1 MLVEKQ
7 KSRKERSNN
16 TDVKL
21 AVTFKHLATY
31 GRAPSGISFE

>member
-7 KSRKERSNN
+7 KSKERSNN

-21 AVTFKHLATY
+21 AVTFQHLATY